1 MGWSLL
7 RPCYGDRYQCALS
20 NASLIARYLLT
31 TMSFTIQVLVC
42 HYRMKCLIS
51 GGNLEVSVWHNTGVY
66 GKNTFFRC
74 RRSVCLW
81 WKTIHV
87 CIRMPL
93 NSHFLH
99 EAATLYTQDSAAT
112 SNSLATTN
120 PKDCAVTP
128 SQERIMPN
136 TPESPEFSPIA
147 STRQRSWRLTLSLR
161 ARVR

>member
-1 MGWSLL
+1 
-7 RPCYGDRYQCALS
+7 
-20 NASLIARYLLT
+20 
-31 TMSFTIQVLVC
+31 MSFTIQVLVC

-99 EAATLYTQDSAAT
+99 ETATLYTHLIHPGFRRHLQQFGHNESQGLCHPRRESCRT
-112 SNSLATTN
+112 HRSLQNSLLLLVRGRGPEDRPYPYGPECDN
-120 PKDCAVTP
+120 SVCDPGCQPRVT
-128 SQERIMPN
+128 
-136 TPESPEFSPIA
+136 
-147 STRQRSWRLTLSLR
+147 
-161 ARVR
+161 ARTGNKKPY